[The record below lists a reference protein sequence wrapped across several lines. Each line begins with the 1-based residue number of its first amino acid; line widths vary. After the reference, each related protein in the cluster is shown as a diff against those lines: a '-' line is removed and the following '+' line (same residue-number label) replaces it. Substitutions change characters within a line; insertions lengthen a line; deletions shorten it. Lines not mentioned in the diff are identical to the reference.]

1 KNHRKYDIKFIQPP
15 PELALKSVQ
24 VYASW
29 NKNSRNISTINEMVS
44 MLQTLSSFRR

>member
-1 KNHRKYDIKFIQPP
+1 
-15 PELALKSVQ
+15 LALKSVQ
-24 VYASW
+24 VYAYL

>member
-1 KNHRKYDIKFIQPP
+1 
-15 PELALKSVQ
+15 LALKSVQ

>member
-1 KNHRKYDIKFIQPP
+1 
-15 PELALKSVQ
+15 
-24 VYASW
+24 ASW